1 MYSNCIVSQTL
12 LWDTTKVGQFTTL
25 MMFSIIQFFC
35 NYSTFACTHNFK
47 LQKLQFFF
55 GLYNNFLMYIYSNK
69 VCSLICINN
78 WPIVYVVLCIL
89 RLQSM
94 YSNVFHL
101 FLQAQLPE
109 MHGDPRKTSQ
119 CTTIQ
124 RK

>member
-1 MYSNCIVSQTL
+1 MGHDKSWPIYNFDDVFNNSIFFAIIQRLHVLIISNCKTPI
-12 LWDTTKVGQFTTL
+12 
-25 MMFSIIQFFC
+25 
-35 NYSTFACTHNFK
+35 
-47 LQKLQFFF
+47 FFF
-55 GLYNNFLMYIYSNK
+55 GLYNNFLMYIYSNI

-124 RK
+124 RKYVFQSPVSDF